1 MVLNDNLEGT
11 NTIKKEVNGNV
22 LEVPNLDS
30 KVLDVKIGTKLRLV
44 FLVAAYI
51 ITACDTIGAFDLFI
65 PEKYRLVVTTIS
77 LIASAAASV
86 AAYWFN
92 NSWTS
97 EATVVDKLLATIKH
111 TSVYCPEIV
120 DSVNASIAEFNKK
133 TADAAKSVTAPVPL
147 DAKKETN

>member
-1 MVLNDNLEGT
+1 MVLNDNLEGMDT
-11 NTIKKEVNGNV
+11 TKKEVNGNV
-22 LEVPNLDS
+22 LEVPTIDS
-30 KVLDVKIGTKLRLV
+30 KALEVKIGTKLRLV
-44 FLVAAYI
+44 FLIAAYV

-65 PEKYRLVVTTIS
+65 PEKYQLVVTTIS
-77 LIASAAASV
+77 LIASAAASI

-111 TSVYCPEIV
+111 TAVYCPEIV

-133 TADAAKSVTAPVPL
+133 TADAAKSVTTPVSV
-147 DAKKETN
+147 DKKKDTL